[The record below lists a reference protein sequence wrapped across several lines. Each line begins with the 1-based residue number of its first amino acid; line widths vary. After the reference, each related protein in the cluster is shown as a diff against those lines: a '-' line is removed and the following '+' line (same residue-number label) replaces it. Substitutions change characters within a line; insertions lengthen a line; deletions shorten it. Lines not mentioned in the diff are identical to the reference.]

1 VVHSIYY
8 TTPTAQIRLLL
19 LLPPSLNPRTSPET
33 FAISRTNYCT
43 GPTLTQ
49 LLLGTDRKL
58 KDFWINLKSKFDEL
72 RTLEVNSE
80 DGEED
85 RSWKALHTRFQRKI
99 QQEMFLGFRFVR
111 ESVIALHLASQR
123 KSDPKLLQHHSYK
136 KRMGHSSSHIASTSS
151 INFQKF
157 DLIQSD
163 DKMQLVWKRNHASN
177 CRLHS
182 YSSNNQT
189 IAQCKMKSLVHF
201 FICKLFDDT
210 KPNPVLAC

>member
-111 ESVIALHLASQR
+111 ESVIALHLASKGKVTRNCFSIIPTR
-123 KSDPKLLQHHSYK
+123 KEWAIQVPTLRRHPP
-136 KRMGHSSSHIASTSS
+136 STSK
-151 INFQKF
+151 N
-157 DLIQSD
+157 L
-163 DKMQLVWKRNHASN
+163 
-177 CRLHS
+177 
-182 YSSNNQT
+182 T
-189 IAQCKMKSLVHF
+189 
-201 FICKLFDDT
+201 
-210 KPNPVLAC
+210 